1 MRNFAGHTKTAND
14 LFKNEDFERLLVK
27 QILINLLNNAV
38 KYTSEGLPAGE
49 SLQHFC
55 DRNKVP
61 FNLFDKW
68 YRDTRHKV
76 VKFP

>member
-1 MRNFAGHTKTAND
+1 MRNLAGHTKTANV
-14 LFKNEDFERLLVK
+14 LLKNEDFERLLVK
-27 QILINLLNNAV
+27 
-38 KYTSEGLPAGE
+38 YTNEGLPAGE

>member
-27 QILINLLNNAV
+27 
-38 KYTSEGLPAGE
+38 YTSEGLPAGE

-61 FNLFDKW
+61 FNMFDK
-68 YRDTRHKV
+68 
-76 VKFP
+76 

>member
-27 QILINLLNNAV
+27 
-38 KYTSEGLPAGE
+38 YTSEGLPAGE
-49 SLQHFC
+49 SLQNFC